1 MSGTFSVSQLR
12 FALARQLGQE
22 MTPHAA
28 ATVLSIAVAN
38 PLPVPVLPEGAHGLD
53 TSLDPRYFEFLNTV
67 LEASYDPLCSR
78 VIASVSEDGRIRA
91 VIAYAN
97 PGRYGIEMAVA
108 SDGNGTW
115 MTRAYLRAMFAYPF
129 QQLGLRRAETRTKS
143 SNLHALQ
150 FIEKLGFRPEGV
162 RRQAF
167 GEDDAVLMG
176 MLRRE
181 CRWIKEST

>member
-22 MTPHAA
+22 LTPHAA

-38 PLPVPVLPEGAHGLD
+38 PLPVPALPDGAHGLD
-53 TSLDPRYFEFLNTV
+53 TTLDPRYFEFLNSA
-67 LEASYDPLCSR
+67 LEASYEPLCSR
-78 VIASVSEDGRIRA
+78 VIASVAPDGAIRA
-91 VIAYAN
+91 VVAFAN
-97 PGRYGIEMAVA
+97 PGRHSIEMAVA
-108 SDGNGTW
+108 SDGRSTW
-115 MTRAYLRAMFAYPF
+115 MTRTYLRAMFAYPF

-150 FIEKLGFRPEGV
+150 FIEKLGFRHEGV

-176 MLRRE
+176 MLRGE
-181 CRWIKEST
+181 CRWIKESA